1 MDKSKESYA
10 SVGLKLGMLV
20 TGMLTLVF
28 VVAAIWFNKYAQ
40 RNLDEL
46 MHRQA
51 AALIQQIV
59 LMRHWNAAYRG
70 VYVLKRPGV
79 ETNPY
84 LYQVGPGEERPRTF
98 RPEITDTEG
107 NVYTL
112 KNPAL
117 MTRELS
123 ELTAKNA
130 EIRFHLTSLKLI
142 NPNNRPDA
150 FEQSSLQ
157 RFEQG
162 AEEVSTTEQDGGKT
176 YYRLMKPLRIEE
188 GCLGCHGFQ
197 GYKVGDIR
205 GGISLSIPVDQE
217 LSVLMGA
224 SQNFALAAGGLLVLV
239 SLMIVWGVRRIIAAP
254 VRVLQEFAAEIGH
267 SEKAIPAAILARND
281 EVGLLAR
288 ELRTTN
294 GILLAQHRLLNQRNK
309 ELEME
314 SRTDA
319 LTGLFNRRHFFTE
332 GAQLYD
338 YWQKQQVP
346 VAILMIDIDHF
357 KSINDTYG
365 HQTGDLVLQEV
376 AQVIQSEC
384 RPHDMVARYGG
395 EEFVVMLQAVA
406 AGSGVTTAER
416 IKQAIAAHQI
426 DSERGPI
433 HLTASFGVLEGN
445 ALGDFEAAIGK
456 ADRALYEAKQ
466 SGRSR
471 VVIYT
476 ENIV

>member
-1 MDKSKESYA
+1 MDKSQESYA

-28 VVAAIWFNKYAQ
+28 VVAAVWFNKYAQ
-40 RNLDEL
+40 KNLDEL

-51 AALIQQIV
+51 AAMIQQIV
-59 LMRHWNAAYRG
+59 LMRHWNASYRG
-70 VYVLKRPGV
+70 VYVLKRPGI
-79 ETNPY
+79 ETNSY
-84 LYQVGPGEERPRTF
+84 LYKVGPGEGKPRTF
-98 RPEITDTEG
+98 EPEITDTAG

-142 NPNNRPDA
+142 NPNNRPDS
-150 FEQSSLQ
+150 FEEKSLL

-162 AEEVSTTEQDGGKT
+162 IDEASVTEQNDGKT

-217 LSVLMGA
+217 LSVLMHA
-224 SQNFALAAGGLLVLV
+224 RQNFALAAAVLLILV
-239 SLMIVWGVRRIIAAP
+239 ALLIVWGMRRIVTVP
-254 VRVLQEFAAEIGH
+254 VRTLQEFATEIGQGDK
-267 SEKAIPAAILARND
+267 SIPASVLSRHD

-288 ELRTTN
+288 ELKTTN
-294 GILLAQHRLLNQRNK
+294 EILLAQHRLLNQRNQ

-332 GAQLYD
+332 GAQLFE

-346 VAILMIDIDHF
+346 AAILMIDIDYF
-357 KSINDTYG
+357 KSVNDTYG
-365 HQTGDLVLQEV
+365 HQVGDQVLQEV
-376 AQVIQSEC
+376 AQVIRSEC
-384 RPHDMVARYGG
+384 RPHDMVVRYGG
-395 EEFVVMLQAVA
+395 EEFAVMLQASA
-406 AGSGVTTAER
+406 PGSGATTAER
-416 IKQAIAAHQI
+416 IKQAIGAHPV
-426 DSERGPI
+426 DSERGEI
-433 HLTASFGVLEGN
+433 LLTASFGVLEGN
-445 ALGDFEAAIGK
+445 ALGNFESAISK
-456 ADRALYEAKQ
+456 ADRALYEAKHA
-466 SGRSR
+466 GRNR
-471 VVIYT
+471 VVVYT
-476 ENIV
+476 ENFV